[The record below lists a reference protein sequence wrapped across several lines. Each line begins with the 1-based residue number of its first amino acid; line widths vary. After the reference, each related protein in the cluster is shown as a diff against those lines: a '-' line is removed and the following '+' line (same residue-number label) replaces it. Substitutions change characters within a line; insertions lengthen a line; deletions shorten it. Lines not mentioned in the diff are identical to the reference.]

1 MTRELEEN
9 DSVYRIAI
17 VDDSTRDAGQLEELI
32 EGYFAKSANRRYMVR
47 LYQNS
52 SALLWDL
59 DDRKQFDI
67 YFLDVEMP
75 EQTSG
80 LELAYKIRTYC
91 LEAVIIYV
99 TNYVKYAPQAF
110 EVNAFRYIPK
120 QMLGEKLGEALDCI
134 LPKIDR
140 QDQRTY
146 VIEVQGRLE
155 RILYKNI
162 VFIGKDGKYI
172 TIHHRDGESRERKSL
187 SQIMDALKAPEFVYI
202 DKGYI
207 VNIQHI
213 ESLQKDC
220 ILLKNGMEL
229 KISRSKYRDVK
240 EKAADYWRGLR

>member
-1 MTRELEEN
+1 MTQDSAGN

-17 VDDSTRDAGQLEELI
+17 VDDNRKDAEQLKGLVEK
-32 EGYFAKSANRRYMVR
+32 YFAGSPKKRYAVS

-52 SALLWDL
+52 SALIWDL

-75 EQTSG
+75 EQASG
-80 LELAYKIRTYC
+80 LELAYKIRIYC
-91 LEAVIIYV
+91 MEAIIIYV

-120 QMLGEKLGEALDCI
+120 RLLSEKLDEALDCI
-134 LPKIDR
+134 LPRIEQ

-162 VFIGKDGKYI
+162 VYISKAGKYV

-187 SQIMDALKAPEFVYI
+187 SRIMDALQAPEFVYI

-213 ESLQKDC
+213 DSLQKEC
-220 ILLKNGMEL
+220 ILLKNGTEL

-240 EKAADYWRGLR
+240 EKAAGYWRGLR